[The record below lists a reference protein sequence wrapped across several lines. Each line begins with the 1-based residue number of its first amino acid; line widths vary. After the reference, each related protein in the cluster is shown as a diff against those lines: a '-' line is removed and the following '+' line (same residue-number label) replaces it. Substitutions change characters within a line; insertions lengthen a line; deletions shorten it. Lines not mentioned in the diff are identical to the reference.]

1 MLSRRKRR
9 SEFERTA
16 LPHIDAL
23 YGAAYR
29 LTRNPRDAEDLV
41 QDAML
46 RAYRF
51 WDSFQKDSNCK
62 AWLFRILTNTF
73 INSYQKKKRS
83 REIINQ
89 AAAEQEATGGVL
101 VQERA
106 SNLRDPQEILIDRT
120 LSDDVASA
128 LAALP
133 PDFRVAVVLCDVQ
146 GFSYKEIA
154 EIVECPVGTVM
165 SRLHR
170 GRRLL
175 KKALYDFAVAEG
187 IVRPQTPESQTLES
201 QTPESQ
207 TPGSTNQPQPPAGGT
222 DDGTT
227 DGHSSPDAV
236 TIDLAAYRKR
246 NG

>member
-1 MLSRRKRR
+1 MLSRRKQR

-16 LPHIDAL
+16 LPHLDAL

-41 QDAML
+41 QDAVL

-51 WDSFQKDSNCK
+51 WDTFQKDSNCK

-83 REIINQ
+83 REVINR
-89 AAAEQEATGGVL
+89 AAAEQEATDGVL

-106 SNLRDPQEILIDRT
+106 TSLRDPEKLLIDRT
-120 LSDDVASA
+120 LSDDVARA
-128 LAALP
+128 LEALP
-133 PDFRVAVVLCDVQ
+133 SDFRVAVVLCDVQ

-154 EIVECPVGTVM
+154 DIMECPVGTVM

-175 KKALYDFAVAEG
+175 KKELHDFAVAEG
-187 IVRPQTPESQTLES
+187 IIKSANGAARRAESGAACADETES
-201 QTPESQ
+201 
-207 TPGSTNQPQPPAGGT
+207 
-222 DDGTT
+222 
-227 DGHSSPDAV
+227 AV
-236 TIDLAAYRKR
+236 TINLAEYRKR
-246 NG
+246 QN